1 MDKEPIAVD
10 DDYEIRDNQF
20 WYNDCSFRDLIEGK
34 NSIEVKITIKGKVI
48 IKGPDNIEKL
58 NDFKESIKNS
68 QIFNH
73 SKQGIDGRITLSYTI
88 PDELKDG
95 WKILKHQNVRV
106 ELLDVN

>member
-1 MDKEPIAVD
+1 MGKEPIAVD
-10 DDYEIRDNQF
+10 DNYEIRDNQF
-20 WYNDCSFRDLIEGK
+20 WYNDCSFRDLIEDK
-34 NSIEVKITIKGKVI
+34 NSIEVKII
-48 IKGPDNIEKL
+48 IKDKIIIEDLEDIEKL
-58 NDFKESIKNS
+58 NEFKESIKNP

-88 PDELKDG
+88 PDELQGG